1 MLSEFQALS
10 RDSMRTWSSERGHC
24 ASTAACML
32 VSKRHFDAVGG
43 LDEKALAV
51 AYNDVDLCL
60 KLRMRGLGNIY
71 TPLATLI
78 HHESKSRG
86 LDFAP
91 EHLERYMRELAV
103 FQERWGAAEV
113 VDPWHHPR
121 LNRQSEVFS

>member
-1 MLSEFQALS
+1 
-10 RDSMRTWSSERGHC
+10 
-24 ASTAACML
+24 
-32 VSKRHFDAVGG
+32 
-43 LDEKALAV
+43 
-51 AYNDVDLCL
+51 
-60 KLRMRGLGNIY
+60 MRGLVNIY

-113 VDPWHHPR
+113 EYACPCGNPR
-121 LNRQSEVFS
+121 IFEKRCARASAAAHFSKMRRKTSG

>member
-1 MLSEFQALS
+1 
-10 RDSMRTWSSERGHC
+10 
-24 ASTAACML
+24 ML
-32 VSKRHFDAVGG
+32 VAKRHFDAVGG
-43 LDEKALAV
+43 LDEDELAV

-60 KLRMRGLGNIY
+60 KLRMRGLVNIY

-103 FQERWGAAEV
+103 FQQRWGAAEV

-121 LNRQSEVFS
+121 LNRQSEVFN